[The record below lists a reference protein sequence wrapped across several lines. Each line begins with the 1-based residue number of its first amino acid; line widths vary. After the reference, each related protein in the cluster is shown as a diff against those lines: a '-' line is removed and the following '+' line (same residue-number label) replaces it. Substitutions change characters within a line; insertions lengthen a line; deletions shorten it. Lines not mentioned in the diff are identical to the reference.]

1 MLPKL
6 VDGYNKSVHRSI
18 GMAPRSVTSKNEAK
32 VWKKLYGKR
41 LKQKPRPNLK
51 KGDSVRLNKRHRP
64 FKKGYLPGWTEEV
77 FILRRVVRGPAV
89 TYKLDEWGGTA
100 LDGSFYE
107 EDVQKVTVPDEALFR
122 VEMIMQRRGSSV
134 NVRWLGW
141 PSKYDSWIPRSA
153 LRNV

>member
-1 MLPKL
+1 M
-6 VDGYNKSVHRSI
+6 
-18 GMAPRSVTSKNEAK
+18 
-32 VWKKLYGKR
+32 
-41 LKQKPRPNLK
+41 KQKPRPNLK

-89 TYKLDEWGGTA
+89 TYKLDEWDGTA

-141 PSKYDSWIPRSA
+141 PSKYHSWIPRSA